1 MFILQDIRCSDRR
14 SLKSTGSSS
23 RCRSHSPLKVECIS
37 STSLNSTGDS
47 GHGSS
52 PGSSGGSL
60 PTRSRTVI
68 EHAHKTTIAHDL
80 SHKSTIVASFAQY
93 PHSQNE
99 LELKLESSN
108 SLSPANIP
116 MLVVESYFPPK
127 EWTSRDE
134 VPVTR
139 GMVVN
144 AMFKSCEWICV
155 RTPLERTGFI
165 PFCCV
170 QAKGIKKNTKDFSQQ
185 FPETQATKA
194 IHRKIPFKKSNSL
207 NRTYHHY
214 NVDKGT
220 QSDSEMLTVKRAVR
234 EAAKTAVR
242 GYHKKTVQSDLNNN
256 KRPVLVKDQRAFTQP
271 LPCKA
276 MKPVVAPQQST
287 VPHKNTTVPS
297 QTEIKPELPQKKVT
311 KQERVPQCP
320 SSVERR
326 RQKAKE
332 IYFAHDMSSIGFM
345 LPHVKSPVK
354 SPVLTSSTGAFA
366 LPSIGYRFSLKI
378 TGNILSL
385 DYQSKCT
392 PGQKTLHRTKEG
404 MGFFQCQK
412 WLRTLPFLACCKIHN
427 TVKFPLLVEVVPNCI
442 LFVQKVFL
450 RSLNDESNWYDR
462 FSFHLSLQI
471 WLNELTSISKCI

>member
-1 MFILQDIRCSDRR
+1 METSLNENFNVFFQDMRCSDRR

-23 RCRSHSPLKVECIS
+23 RCRSHSPLKVECVS
-37 STSLNSTGDS
+37 STSLNSTRDS

-68 EHAHKTTIAHDL
+68 EHAHKTTVAHDL

-93 PHSQNE
+93 PRSQSE

-144 AMFKSCEWICV
+144 AMFKTCEWICV

-170 QAKGIKKNTKDFSQQ
+170 QALGIKKNTKDFSQQ
-185 FPETQATKA
+185 FPETLATKTV
-194 IHRKIPFKKSNSL
+194 HRRSPFKKSNSL

-242 GYHKKTVQSDLNNN
+242 GYQKKTVQSDLNNN

-276 MKPVVAPQQST
+276 MKPAAVSQQPL
-287 VPHKNTTVPS
+287 VPHKNTTVHS
-297 QTEIKPELPQKKVT
+297 QTEIKPELPQRKVME
-311 KQERVPQCP
+311 KVRVPECP

-354 SPVLTSSTGAFA
+354 SPVLNLSFSSDVSEVSSVFTKTEGPRLTVLFD
-366 LPSIGYRFSLKI
+366 YRAQDENDVTVRQNDI
-378 TGNILSL
+378 V
-385 DYQSKCT
+385 
-392 PGQKTLHRTKEG
+392 TL
-404 MGFFQCQK
+404 
-412 WLRTLPFLACCKIHN
+412 
-427 TVKFPLLVEVVPNCI
+427 
-442 LFVQKVFL
+442 
-450 RSLNDESNWYDR
+450 LNDEDED
-462 FSFHLSLQI
+462 
-471 WLNELTSISKCI
+471 WLWVRTDKGREGFIPRIYAVNLEALNLDPRAKTTYL

>member
-1 MFILQDIRCSDRR
+1 MFIFQDIRCSDRR

-23 RCRSHSPLKVECIS
+23 RCRSHSPLKVECVS

-93 PHSQNE
+93 PRSQNE

-170 QAKGIKKNTKDFSQQ
+170 QAIGIKKNTKGLFAAISRDTSNQSYSQ
-185 FPETQATKA
+185 
-194 IHRKIPFKKSNSL
+194 KKSL
-207 NRTYHHY
+207 Q
-214 NVDKGT
+214 K
-220 QSDSEMLTVKRAVR
+220 E
-234 EAAKTAVR
+234 
-242 GYHKKTVQSDLNNN
+242 
-256 KRPVLVKDQRAFTQP
+256 
-271 LPCKA
+271 
-276 MKPVVAPQQST
+276 QQS
-287 VPHKNTTVPS
+287 KQN
-297 QTEIKPELPQKKVT
+297 LPPLQ
-311 KQERVPQCP
+311 
-320 SSVERR
+320 R
-326 RQKAKE
+326 RQ
-332 IYFAHDMSSIGFM
+332 
-345 LPHVKSPVK
+345 
-354 SPVLTSSTGAFA
+354 
-366 LPSIGYRFSLKI
+366 
-378 TGNILSL
+378 GNAIRL
-385 DYQSKCT
+385 
-392 PGQKTLHRTKEG
+392 
-404 MGFFQCQK
+404 
-412 WLRTLPFLACCKIHN
+412 
-427 TVKFPLLVEVVPNCI
+427 
-442 LFVQKVFL
+442 
-450 RSLNDESNWYDR
+450 
-462 FSFHLSLQI
+462 
-471 WLNELTSISKCI
+471 